1 MKTESNMMN
10 QKQKCQKVKSKKK
23 NLNFKGENYNLMR
36 IACTKTNSEH
46 WLRGDN

>member
-23 NLNFKGENYNLMR
+23 ILILKVK
-36 IACTKTNSEH
+36 III
-46 WLRGDN
+46 